1 MTRTPSSRKK
11 QKKTKKKQKRREKVL
26 LYEFTFPAVKETSIG
41 HVTE

>member
-1 MTRTPSSRKK
+1 MRKWSDEDTLVEKKTKNKK
-11 QKKTKKKQKRREKVL
+11 QKKVL